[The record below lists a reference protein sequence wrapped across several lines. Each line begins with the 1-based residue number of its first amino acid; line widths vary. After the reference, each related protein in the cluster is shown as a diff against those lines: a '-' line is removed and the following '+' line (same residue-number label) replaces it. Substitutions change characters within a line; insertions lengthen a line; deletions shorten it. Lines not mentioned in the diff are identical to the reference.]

1 MGSNPLKCGKVS
13 TLKRGKG
20 VPTSHF
26 FHRQNSHRHRNSQR
40 AAARQRRHAPKPVN
54 SINPTRA
61 SLHLAN
67 RRRARCRSISIPW
80 LSNLHPIS
88 IEFPSNSIELT
99 AIMSIISY
107 LWRWWTDD
115 RLRQSA
121 KTSPEIRSIGK
132 SIRRDSS
139 LMGRTVSL
147 AVSRSRWHRL
157 AVDGAVL
164 TAGRRA
170 IQPCGRSFAYC
181 FHSPSVTV
189 ATRGP
194 FSEFNF
200 NFQEMKMPNYCRLK
214 ERDLMQIGHLIC
226 IQLSIFLG
234 NGPNFL
240 SI

>member
-1 MGSNPLKCGKVS
+1 MPLPVS
-13 TLKRGKG
+13 SGRQQTARAL
-20 VPTSHF
+20 PLHFHPIAIQSPSH
-26 FHRQNSHRHRNSQR
+26 
-40 AAARQRRHAPKPVN
+40 
-54 SINPTRA
+54 
-61 SLHLAN
+61 
-67 RRRARCRSISIPW
+67 
-80 LSNLHPIS
+80 LHPIS

-121 KTSPEIRSIGK
+121 KTSPEIRSIRK

-147 AVSRSRWHRL
+147 AVSRSPWHRL
-157 AVDGAVL
+157 AVDGARAVL

-200 NFQEMKMPNYCRLK
+200 NFQEMTNAKLLPI
-214 ERDLMQIGHLIC
+214 EREI
-226 IQLSIFLG
+226 
-234 NGPNFL
+234 
-240 SI
+240 